1 MNRQPKITRREQQ
14 AFIRDEGTKWLHFA
28 VRNCPCNGLNCPQCD
43 GSKKYFDEPVPV
55 WGALTNGMNTKK
67 KEAQFPGQQISTY
80 KMLVEPR
87 YRIAKGDRVTPFGMR
102 EFEMTDE
109 IIPVIDSTLTYMPIN
124 PRGVE
129 ISFVGGDGWEA
140 LNKRA
145 HIIRSDGE
153 DVTEAFLQGAAMTL
167 KIARICKSE
176 LALLKDKSP
185 SCGIDEVTISNEIV
199 PGIGVTTALLKKE
212 GFALYSDRHWQDLIT
227 DHLNEGFIR
236 K

>member
-1 MNRQPKITRREQQ
+1 MSKVKTQPNLLIS
-14 AFIRDEGTKWLHFA
+14 ACLLGIRC
-28 VRNCPCNGLNCPQCD
+28 RYD
-43 GSKKYFDEPVPV
+43 GEEKLLPALEKLLKYFR
-55 WGALTNGMNTKK
+55 L
-67 KEAQFPGQQISTY
+67 
-80 KMLVEPR
+80 
-87 YRIAKGDRVTPFGMR
+87 
-102 EFEMTDE
+102 
-109 IIPVIDSTLTYMPIN
+109 IPVCPEQLGGSPT
-124 PRGVE
+124 PRLPAF
-129 ISFVGGDGWEA
+129 FVGGDGWEA